1 VRHATTMCIVV
12 RSEAMG
18 LAHATL
24 PVAADG
30 TITDFTAPVAI
41 SASPPVVHNDPIQ
54 APTAT

>member
-1 VRHATTMCIVV
+1 MCIVV

-18 LAHATL
+18 LARATL

-41 SASPPVVHNDPIQ
+41 SASALVGC
-54 APTAT
+54 ATA